1 MKIIVLSLFCLVIAT
16 DSFSQ
21 IGSNQSEISS
31 NKSFFAQCLIN
42 NLTDENVD
50 ELKERLNLYTELKTI
65 RINVE
70 EKRLFIIT
78 NPIEIVNNSILLGWI
93 GDFSDTISCI
103 EIGVWGVD
111 QVSTFPFANC
121 D

>member
-1 MKIIVLSLFCLVIAT
+1 MKIIVLSLFCLIIAN

-21 IGSNQSEISS
+21 IGSNQSENSS

-50 ELKERLNLYTELKTI
+50 ELKARLNLYTELKTI

-78 NPIEIVNNSILLGWI
+78 NPIETLTNSILTGWI
-93 GDFSDTISCI
+93 GDFSNTISCI

-121 D
+121 E